1 MTIYVLHGIGAI
13 LFWLITFCMIISCF
27 NEKFRDFC
35 NLNAEICGTAL
46 MLAILSCIALWLPSV
61 LSYSSCMSSETGYG
75 GFASQE
81 MFIDTIEK
89 YNNKFNMSISTE
101 EEFKV
106 FAKEQ
111 WSLDNK
117 IRNIGIS
124 VLVVIFLL
132 LYIYDYNS
140 NKIDRELDKIN
151 DSIDILKRNNRRTEE
166 EERLLFIL
174 KYSREKVIKQME
186 LAEVKNGIK
195 ALKKIEKECNSVD
208 IQNEI
213 DELEALYKLN
223 DIDFLK
229 EKYK

>member
-1 MTIYVLHGIGAI
+1 MTIYALHGVGAI
-13 LFWLITFCMIISCF
+13 LFWLMIFCVISCL
-27 NEKFRDFC
+27 NKTFRDFYI
-35 NLNAEICGTAL
+35 LNAVICIVGGTL
-46 MLAILSCIALWLPSV
+46 IILGWMALWVPSV
-61 LSYSSCMSSETGYG
+61 ICYSSCMSSEAEYA
-75 GFASQE
+75 GFTTQE
-81 MFIDTIEK
+81 GFTDAIEK
-89 YNNKFNMSISTE
+89 YNNKYDMSISTE

-106 FAKEQ
+106 FVREQ
-111 WSLDNK
+111 WKLGNK
-117 IRNIGIS
+117 IRNIGIF
-124 VLVVIFLL
+124 VLSIIFLI
-132 LYIYDYNS
+132 LYIYDYNT

-151 DSIDILKRNNRRTEE
+151 DSINILKRNNRRTEE

-174 KYSREKVIKQME
+174 KYSKNKIIKQME

-195 ALKKIEKECNSVD
+195 ALKKIEKEYNSVD